1 MNRAIMVVAFAAAS
15 GFAGPAVA
23 DDAHVKKSAGHG
35 AMQAA
40 SEMSEGEVR
49 KVDKEA
55 GKLTL
60 RHGEIKNL
68 EMPPMTMVFRA
79 QDPAMLE
86 RVKPGDKVRFTAEQK
101 AGALVI
107 TRIEPAK

>member
-1 MNRAIMVVAFAAAS
+1 MKQAMVVAAVVAVFGVGAPAA
-15 GFAGPAVA
+15 A
-23 DDAHVKKSAGHG
+23 DDAHMKKSADHS
-35 AMQAA
+35 AMQSA

-79 QDPAMLE
+79 QDPAMLD